1 MFLCGLR
8 LPIAMTC
15 ALLCVPAWPQAGG
28 APSPQ
33 MLTVG
38 FPEASR
44 SRIHLAEFGVAHP
57 GVSLQE
63 LLWPRDPARAMV
75 TPLPR
80 TAAELP
86 SVVYLCAGSYSED
99 LRNLNERGLLEPL
112 DEVLTGWGIAP
123 SMFLPGTRE
132 AFTVDGKLMA
142 IPHHVSLPVLRFP
155 VKLFG
160 NTPPVADSW
169 EALLDSAKPL
179 LASRGAPGART
190 LLSVPLSRARF
201 AELLALGAGA
211 TPLDLAKPDFLSSPQ
226 FEQAMQLQRKLEE
239 EGRIVYRPASTPFHA
254 DGDALLGV
262 DFVDCLHTDSP
273 LGLLP
278 LPRKIAVADAAPE
291 VSRIPA
297 RIEGMALAAHAGI
310 EREAALALMYFLLS
324 PDAEWRA
331 FEASNLRTP
340 AKETI
345 TDMVHVPLHD
355 SVLTS
360 IDFEYALRK
369 FPGLSLLRG
378 EIARA
383 WFPQY
388 PMQLEEPV
396 WQLLDERLSHIAM
409 TEDLGKLLQE
419 LEQKVERIVRET
431 PVDSAAYQEY

>member
-1 MFLCGLR
+1 MFWSALR
-8 LPIAMTC
+8 LLMAVTC
-15 ALLCVPAWPQAGG
+15 ALLCAPAWPQASGT
-28 APSPQ
+28 PSQ
-33 MLTVG
+33 QVLTVG

-44 SRIHLAEFGVAHP
+44 SRIPLAEFGGAQP
-57 GVSLQE
+57 EVSLQE
-63 LLWPRDPARAMV
+63 LPWSRNPARAMD

-80 TAAELP
+80 NAADLP
-86 SVVYLCAGSYSED
+86 SVVYLCAGSYAED
-99 LRNLNERGLLEPL
+99 LRCLNERGLLEPL
-112 DEVLTGWGIAP
+112 DDALTGWGVAP

-142 IPHHVSLPVLRFP
+142 IPHHVCLPVLRFG
-155 VKLFG
+155 VKTFG
-160 NTPPVADSW
+160 STPPVADSW

-179 LASRGAPGART
+179 LASRGAPGARA
-190 LLSVPLSRARF
+190 LLSVPLSPARF
-201 AELLALGAGA
+201 AELIALGAGA
-211 TPLDLAKPDFLSSPQ
+211 TPLDLAKPGFLTSPQ
-226 FEQAMQLQRKLEE
+226 FAQAMQLQRELEAD
-239 EGRIVYRPASTPFHA
+239 GRIVYRPVATPFQA

-278 LPRKIAVADAAPE
+278 LPRKIAVADAAQE

-297 RIEGMALAAHAGI
+297 RIEGMALSAHAGI
-310 EREAALALMYFLLS
+310 EREAALALMRFLLS

-331 FEASNLRTP
+331 FDASNLRTP
-340 AKETI
+340 GKETI

-388 PMQLEEPV
+388 PVQLEEPI
-396 WQLLDERLSHIAM
+396 WQMLDERLSHIAM
-409 TEDLGKLLQE
+409 TEDLGELLQE

>member
-1 MFLCGLR
+1 MFSCGLR
-8 LPIAMTC
+8 LLMAMTC
-15 ALLCVPAWPQAGG
+15 ALFCVSAWPQASGT
-28 APSPQ
+28 PSQ
-33 MLTVG
+33 QVLTVG

-44 SRIHLAEFGVAHP
+44 SRIPLAEFGVAHP
-57 GVSLQE
+57 GVSLLE

-80 TAAELP
+80 TAADLP
-86 SVVYLCAGSYSED
+86 SVVFLGAGSYSED

-155 VKLFG
+155 VKIFG

-169 EALLDSAKPL
+169 EALLDSTKPL

-201 AELLALGAGA
+201 AELIALGAGA
-211 TPLDLAKPDFLSSPQ
+211 TPLDLAKPDFLTSPQ
-226 FEQAMQLQRKLEE
+226 FSQAMQLQREFE
-239 EGRIVYRPASTPFHA
+239 AEGRIVYRPASTPFQA

-278 LPRKIAVADAAPE
+278 LPRKIAAVDAAPE

-297 RIEGMALAAHAGI
+297 RIEGMALSAHAGI
-310 EREAALALMYFLLS
+310 EREAALALMRFLLS

-331 FEASNLRTP
+331 FDASNLRTP
-340 AKETI
+340 GKETI

-360 IDFEYALRK
+360 IDFQYALRK
-369 FPGLSLLRG
+369 FPGISLLRG

-388 PMQLEEPV
+388 PVQLEEPV

-409 TEDLGKLLQE
+409 RDDLGKLLQE
-419 LEQKVERIVRET
+419 LEQKVQRIVRET